1 MAAILT
7 GVRWYVMVVL
17 ICISLIMS
25 HVEHLFMCLLAICL
39 FYLEKCLF
47 SSLAHFLVGLNV
59 WVLSMLNY
67 CISQDPGRKQCANGV
82 SWDMFNKGFSHKGLG
97 TSLAVQCLRVCASTA
112 RGTGPIPGRGTKIL
126 LATWC
131 GQKKKKKKDWESTTE
146 FHREYLHWPTQLPS
160 LTGIAHWLDP
170 TGSQRARGSMDVT
183 HADQPLGPQDGEAWR
198 KQRVVTRCSALQQT
212 QTNQV
217 GPWSTFEEPLFFIS
231 FCLNNLLISYTFY
244 NHWFVFAVQSLCLG
258 PFTCFNHLITIGQRG
273 LDEEVPLESREKKV
287 SV

>member
-1 MAAILT
+1 
-7 GVRWYVMVVL
+7 MVWPK
-17 ICISLIMS
+17 
-25 HVEHLFMCLLAICL
+25 E
-39 FYLEKCLF
+39 
-47 SSLAHFLVGLNV
+47 
-59 WVLSMLNY
+59 
-67 CISQDPGRKQCANGV
+67 
-82 SWDMFNKGFSHKGLG
+82 
-97 TSLAVQCLRVCASTA
+97 
-112 RGTGPIPGRGTKIL
+112 
-126 LATWC
+126 
-131 GQKKKKKKDWESTTE
+131 KKKKDWESTTE

-217 GPWSTFEEPLFFIS
+217 GPWPTFEEPLFFIS

-258 PFTCFNHLITIGQRG
+258 PFTGFNHLITIGQRG
-273 LDEEVPLESREKKV
+273 LDEEVPLESRAKKV

>member
-1 MAAILT
+1 
-7 GVRWYVMVVL
+7 
-17 ICISLIMS
+17 
-25 HVEHLFMCLLAICL
+25 
-39 FYLEKCLF
+39 
-47 SSLAHFLVGLNV
+47 
-59 WVLSMLNY
+59 MLNITHY
-67 CISQDPGRKQCANGV
+67 QRNAN
-82 SWDMFNKGFSHKGLG
+82 
-97 TSLAVQCLRVCASTA
+97 Q
-112 RGTGPIPGRGTKIL
+112 
-126 LATWC
+126 
-131 GQKKKKKKDWESTTE
+131 KKDWESTTE

-217 GPWSTFEEPLFFIS
+217 GPWPTFEEPLFFIS

-258 PFTCFNHLITIGQRG
+258 PFTGFNHLITIGQRG
-273 LDEEVPLESREKKV
+273 LDEEVPLESRAKKV